1 MHGGGLLGEV
11 FLHAVRADA
20 VRDLGLRVVAQEL
33 LDHTPVALVVAD
45 LAAPRTDGHEAA
57 QGLDVRQ
64 GVLELRDELLAVGLD
79 AFAVRD
85 VDARADVVITRLGQ
99 G

>member
-1 MHGGGLLGEV
+1 
-11 FLHAVRADA
+11 
-20 VRDLGLRVVAQEL
+20 
-33 LDHTPVALVVAD
+33 
-45 LAAPRTDGHEAA
+45 
-57 QGLDVRQ
+57 
-64 GVLELRDELLAVGLD
+64 VLELRDELLAVGLD